1 VEPERTAE
9 CPEPPDVLT
18 GYGVAEWRRI
28 APQLHRLGL
37 LTLVDIMPLAAY
49 CASYSRWRLAEEA
62 IARMAAR
69 DELTRALLIKDRDG
83 HARTNPLVRVARDA
97 ADAMLRFAAEF
108 GMTAGARSRIAA
120 GIGGQLTPGGPGSK
134 FHGLLS
140 DGGDPVR

>member
-1 VEPERTAE
+1 VAPERTAE

-18 GYGVAEWRRI
+18 GYGVDEWRRI
-28 APQLHRLGL
+28 QLHRLGL

-69 DELTRALLIKDRDG
+69 DELTGALLIKDRDG
-83 HARTNPLVRVARDA
+83 HARTNPLVRIARDA
-97 ADAMLRFAAEF
+97 ADAMLKFAGEF
-108 GMTAGARSRIAA
+108 GMTAVARSRLAA
-120 GIGGQLTPGGPGSK
+120 GIRGQPTRGGPGSK

-140 DGGDPVR
+140 DGGDRAG